1 VNREN
6 SNKNYFFVL
15 SCNNIQKQEPMN
27 SKKILGI
34 DIGGSGI
41 KGAPIDI
48 KTGKLLDERYRIP
61 TPVPSSPQKVAKTI
75 KEMVKHFKW
84 KGPIGC
90 GFPSVVQNGVVK
102 IAANIDKSWIN
113 TDARKLFSETTKL
126 PVWVINDADAAGL
139 AEVKLGAGAGFKGAI
154 VVLTIGTG
162 IGSSLFIKG
171 RLYPNTEFGHVEFKG
186 MDAEAYAS
194 DATRKKENLDW
205 ETWGK
210 RLNEY
215 LAHIEFLCWPEMII
229 LGGGASK
236 KLDLFKDQLNL
247 KAKIVPA
254 QFLNDAGIIGA
265 AMAAKVSL
273 KKH

>member
-1 VNREN
+1 
-6 SNKNYFFVL
+6 
-15 SCNNIQKQEPMN
+15 MN
-27 SKKILGI
+27 FKEVLGI

-41 KGAPIDI
+41 KGAPVDT
-48 KTGKLLDERYRIP
+48 KSGKLLDERHRIP
-61 TPVPSSPQKVAKTI
+61 TPEPSSPKQVAKAI
-75 KEMVKHFKW
+75 KELVKHFKW
-84 KGPIGC
+84 EGPVGC
-90 GFPSVVQNGVVK
+90 GFPAVVQNGIVRT
-102 IAANIDKSWIN
+102 AANVDKSWIN
-113 TDARKLFSETTKL
+113 TDARKLLKDTLKL
-126 PVWVINDADAAGL
+126 PVWIINDADAAGL

-154 VVLTIGTG
+154 VVLTVGTG

-171 RLYPNTEFGHVEFKG
+171 KLYPNTEMGHVEFKG
-186 MDAEAYAS
+186 MDAEVYAS

-205 ETWGK
+205 DAWGK

-215 LAHIEFLCWPEMII
+215 LSHIEFLFWPEMII

-254 QFLNDAGIIGA
+254 KFLNEAGIIGA
-265 AMAAKVSL
+265 AMAAKVNL

>member
-1 VNREN
+1 
-6 SNKNYFFVL
+6 
-15 SCNNIQKQEPMN
+15 MN
-27 SKKILGI
+27 SKSILGI

-48 KTGKLLDERYRIP
+48 KTGKLLEERHRIP
-61 TPVPSSPQKVAKTI
+61 TPEPSSPQKVAKTI
-75 KEMVKHFKW
+75 KELVKYFKW
-84 KGPIGC
+84 EGPIGC
-90 GFPSVVQNGVVK
+90 GFPAVVQNGVVK
-102 IAANIDKSWIN
+102 TASNVDKSWIDTN
-113 TDARKLFSETTKL
+113 ARKLFSEATKL

-162 IGSSLFIKG
+162 IGTSLFIKG
-171 RLYPNTEFGHVEFKG
+171 KLYPNTEFGHVEFKG
-186 MDAEAYAS
+186 MDAEAYTS

-215 LAHIEFLCWPEMII
+215 LMHVEFLCWPEMII

-236 KLDLFKDQLNL
+236 KLDLFKEQLTL

-254 QFLNDAGIIGA
+254 KFLNDAGIIGA
-265 AMAAKVSL
+265 AMAAKVNL

>member
-1 VNREN
+1 MH
-6 SNKNYFFVL
+6 S
-15 SCNNIQKQEPMN
+15 KQ
-27 SKKILGI
+27 ILGI

-41 KGAPIDI
+41 KGAPVDT
-48 KTGKLLDERYRIP
+48 KTGKLLGERHRIP
-61 TPVPSSPQKVAKTI
+61 TPEPSSPEKVAKAI
-75 KEMVKHFKW
+75 KELVKHFKW

-90 GFPSVVQNGVVK
+90 GFPAVVQNGVVK
-102 IAANIDKSWIN
+102 TAANIDKSWIN
-113 TDARKLFSETTKL
+113 TDARKLFKEVTKL

-154 VVLTIGTG
+154 VVLTVGTG

-171 RLYPNTEFGHVEFKG
+171 KLYPNTEFGHVEFKG

-205 ETWGK
+205 EVWGK

-215 LAHIEFLCWPEMII
+215 LSHIEFLCWPEMII

-236 KLDLFKDQLNL
+236 KLDLFQHQLNL
-247 KAKIVPA
+247 IAKIVPA
-254 QFLNDAGIIGA
+254 KFLNDAGIIGA
-265 AMAAKVSL
+265 ALSAKVNL
-273 KKH
+273 KTH

>member
-1 VNREN
+1 
-6 SNKNYFFVL
+6 
-15 SCNNIQKQEPMN
+15 MN

-41 KGAPIDI
+41 KGAPIDT
-48 KTGKLLDERYRIP
+48 KTGKLLEERHRIP
-61 TPVPSSPQKVAKTI
+61 TPEPSSPEKVAKSI
-75 KEMVKHFKW
+75 KELVKHFKW

-90 GFPSVVQNGVVK
+90 GFPAVVQNGIVK
-102 IAANIDKSWIN
+102 TAANIDKAWIN
-113 TDARKLFSETTKL
+113 TNARKLFSEITKL

-139 AEVKLGAGAGFKGAI
+139 AEVKFGAGAGNKGAI

-171 RLYPNTEFGHVEFKG
+171 RLYPNTEFGHLELKG
-186 MDAEAYAS
+186 MDAELYAS
-194 DATRKKENLDW
+194 DAARKKEQLDW

-215 LAHIEFLCWPEMII
+215 LSFVEFLCWPEMII
-229 LGGGASK
+229 IGGGASK

-247 KAKIVPA
+247 KAKVVPA
-254 QFLNDAGIIGA
+254 HFLNDAGIIGA
-265 AMAAKVSL
+265 AIAVKVNL
-273 KKH
+273 KKK

>member
-1 VNREN
+1 LT
-6 SNKNYFFVL
+6 SPGSVL
-15 SCNNIQKQEPMN
+15 IQDL
-27 SKKILGI
+27 SI
-34 DIGGSGI
+34 
-41 KGAPIDI
+41 
-48 KTGKLLDERYRIP
+48 
-61 TPVPSSPQKVAKTI
+61 
-75 KEMVKHFKW
+75 
-84 KGPIGC
+84 
-90 GFPSVVQNGVVK
+90 

-113 TDARKLFSETTKL
+113 TDARKLFKEVTKL
-126 PVWVINDADAAGL
+126 PVWVTNDADAAGM

-171 RLYPNTEFGHVEFKG
+171 KLYPNTEFGHVEFKG

-194 DATRKKENLDW
+194 DAARKKENLDW

-215 LAHIEFLCWPEMII
+215 LSHIEFLCWPEMII

-247 KAKIVPA
+247 KAKVVPA
-254 QFLNDAGIIGA
+254 KFLNEAGIIGA
-265 AMAAKVSL
+265 AMAAKVNL

>member
-1 VNREN
+1 
-6 SNKNYFFVL
+6 
-15 SCNNIQKQEPMN
+15 MN

-41 KGAPIDI
+41 KGAPVDI
-48 KTGKLLDERYRIP
+48 RTGKFLEERYRIS
-61 TPVPSSPQKVAKTI
+61 TPEPLSPQKTAKTI
-75 KEMVKHFKW
+75 KEMINHFKW
-84 KGPIGC
+84 KGSIGC
-90 GFPSVVQNGVVK
+90 GFPAVIQNGVVK
-102 IAANIDKSWIN
+102 TATNIDKSWIN
-113 TDARKLFSETTKL
+113 TDARKLFCEVTKL

-139 AEVKLGAGAGFKGAI
+139 AEVKLGSGAGFKGAI

-162 IGSSLFIKG
+162 IGSALFVKG
-171 RLYPNTEFGHVEFKG
+171 KLYPNTEFGHVEFKG
-186 MDAEAYAS
+186 MVAEAYAS
-194 DATRKKENLDW
+194 DATRKKEKLDW
-205 ETWGK
+205 EAWGT

-215 LAHIEFLCWPEMII
+215 LSHIEFLCWPEMII

-236 KLDLFKDQLNL
+236 KLNLFKDQLHL

-265 AMAAKVSL
+265 AMAAKVNI

>member
-1 VNREN
+1 MH
-6 SNKNYFFVL
+6 S
-15 SCNNIQKQEPMN
+15 KQ
-27 SKKILGI
+27 ILGI

-41 KGAPIDI
+41 KGAPVDT
-48 KTGKLLDERYRIP
+48 KTGKLLGERHRIP
-61 TPVPSSPQKVAKTI
+61 TPEPSSPEKVAKAI
-75 KEMVKHFKW
+75 KELVKHFKW

-90 GFPSVVQNGVVK
+90 GFPAVVQNGVVK
-102 IAANIDKSWIN
+102 TAANIDKSWIN
-113 TDARKLFSETTKL
+113 TDARKLFKEVTKL

-154 VVLTIGTG
+154 VVLTVGTG

-171 RLYPNTEFGHVEFKG
+171 KLYPNTEFGHVEFKG

-205 ETWGK
+205 EIWGK

-215 LAHIEFLCWPEMII
+215 LSHIEFLCWPEMII

-236 KLDLFKDQLNL
+236 KLDLFQHQLNL
-247 KAKIVPA
+247 IAKIVPA
-254 QFLNDAGIIGA
+254 KFLNDAGIIGA
-265 AMAAKVSL
+265 ALSAKVNL
-273 KKH
+273 KTH

>member
-1 VNREN
+1 
-6 SNKNYFFVL
+6 
-15 SCNNIQKQEPMN
+15 MN
-27 SKKILGI
+27 FKEVLGI

-41 KGAPIDI
+41 KGSPVDT
-48 KTGKLLDERYRIP
+48 KTGKLLEERHRIP
-61 TPVPSSPQKVAKTI
+61 TPDPSSPKQVAKAI
-75 KEMVKHFKW
+75 KDMVKHFKW

-90 GFPSVVQNGVVK
+90 GFPAVVQNGV
-102 IAANIDKSWIN
+102 IRTAANIDKSWIN
-113 TDARKLFSETTKL
+113 TDARKLFKETVKL
-126 PVWVINDADAAGL
+126 PVWVLNDADAAGL

-154 VVLTIGTG
+154 VVLTVGTG

-171 RLYPNTEFGHVEFKG
+171 KLYPNTEFGHVEFKG

-205 ETWGK
+205 EAWGK

-215 LAHIEFLCWPEMII
+215 ISHIEFLCWPELII

-247 KAKIVPA
+247 KAKLVPA
-254 QFLNDAGIIGA
+254 KFLNESGIIGA
-265 AMAAKVSL
+265 AMAAKVNL
-273 KKH
+273 KRH